1 MHFHRHPR
9 KRAEVPIV
17 PMIDILFI
25 LLVFFIVSTTFKKPR
40 NVLRIEIPT
49 VREIPS
55 DQVADA
61 RSVIAVDALGNVTL
75 DSLAVPEGLLQSYL
89 AAYQKQNP
97 GRKLELEADKKL
109 PLERLLQV
117 WDALT
122 QAGIPVIQDGL
133 YGEHTARA
141 VAGPLGLDE
150 VRSGVSPAD
159 KLARITALRTAGG
172 VVAMAGDGINDAP
185 ALAAA
190 DVGIAMGTGTD
201 VAMESA
207 GITLLHG
214 DMHGL
219 VRAVRLSRALMK
231 NIRQN
236 LFLALVYNAVGVLV
250 AAGALY
256 PLTGWLLNPMV
267 AGVAMCL
274 SSISVI
280 TNALRLRRVDLT
292 ETAG

>member
-122 QAGIPVIQDGL
+122 QAGIQIKDVP
-133 YGEHTARA
+133 
-141 VAGPLGLDE
+141 
-150 VRSGVSPAD
+150 
-159 KLARITALRTAGG
+159 ARIKVPEA
-172 VVAMAGDGINDAP
+172 
-185 ALAAA
+185 
-190 DVGIAMGTGTD
+190 
-201 VAMESA
+201 
-207 GITLLHG
+207 
-214 DMHGL
+214 
-219 VRAVRLSRALMK
+219 K
-231 NIRQN
+231 
-236 LFLALVYNAVGVLV
+236 
-250 AAGALY
+250 
-256 PLTGWLLNPMV
+256 
-267 AGVAMCL
+267 
-274 SSISVI
+274 
-280 TNALRLRRVDLT
+280 
-292 ETAG
+292 